1 MQLATTYKGLCDCVS
16 VGSMIL
22 IDDGRVALEVTEVL
36 ENSVKTQVKNDAII
50 GERKPMHLPGSIIDL

>member
-1 MQLATTYKGLCDCVS
+1 
-16 VGSMIL
+16 L